1 MIEIR
6 MPRLSDTMEEGTI
19 TSWTTMIG
27 STVTAGDVLVDI
39 ETDKAV
45 MEQEAFESGT
55 LTHILVPAGGTA
67 RIGEV
72 IAVLDGPED
81 LDMTTEDMTATGRS
95 ASTDDAAGAH
105 EDAPHDEALSRISGE
120 TAAEHRTSG
129 SEAPRADA
137 YAARPEG
144 HPDDPGDR
152 GQDDDRRLTS
162 SPLVRRL
169 AREHRIDLSS
179 VRGSG
184 PGGRIVRRDLETAL
198 ADGTARGYSERG
210 AALSLAGATVGPAT
224 DGTSSA
230 QPSAPAT
237 GATGATAAISG
248 SAGPAVLLRGS
259 VEHPTTAAQRIS
271 AERLTQS
278 TSTVPQFSVTA
289 TADVTEVVAL
299 RSTLV
304 SELVAAGRPKVS
316 MNDLVV
322 RASALALRAH
332 PDVNSSYEV
341 GPAGPVLLR
350 HARVNVGVAVATEHG
365 LVVPVVRDADT
376 LPVSGVHE
384 AVAGLA
390 AAAHARR
397 LTVEQMQ
404 GGTFTVSNL
413 GMLGVE
419 HFRAIVNPPEAAILA
434 VGAVRH
440 EPAVAGGEVVVRA
453 RMSLTVS
460 VDHRAVDGAGAAA
473 FLQTLVGLLER
484 PWAIVG

>member
-19 TSWTTMIG
+19 TSWTTTIG
-27 STVTAGDVLVDI
+27 STVTAGDVLVEI

-72 IAVLDGPED
+72 IAVLDGPDD
-81 LDMTTEDMTATGRS
+81 LETPAPAPAPAPAGSS
-95 ASTDDAAGAH
+95 AAEGLRGDAPGDDAPDSRPDDAA
-105 EDAPHDEALSRISGE
+105 
-120 TAAEHRTSG
+120 
-129 SEAPRADA
+129 
-137 YAARPEG
+137 
-144 HPDDPGDR
+144 PDDVDGPPGRAPGD
-152 GQDDDRRLTS
+152 GPRLTS

-169 AREHRIDLSS
+169 AREHGVDLSG
-179 VRGSG
+179 VRGTG
-184 PGGRIVRRDLETAL
+184 PGGRIVRRDLEAAL
-198 ADGTARGYSERG
+198 DDGTARQLSDDTSPHPLADADQRRTAGGPSAQTTAPAEPTSRSAG
-210 AALSLAGATVGPAT
+210 AADLA
-224 DGTSSA
+224 
-230 QPSAPAT
+230 
-237 GATGATAAISG
+237 
-248 SAGPAVLLRGS
+248 RGS
-259 VEHPTTAAQRIS
+259 GEHPTTAAQRIS

-289 TADVTEVVAL
+289 TADVTDLVAL
-299 RSTLV
+299 RSRLV
-304 SELVAAGRPKVS
+304 AELVAAGRPKVS

-332 PDVNSSYEV
+332 PDVNSSYEM
-341 GPAGPVLLR
+341 GPSGPVLLR

-376 LPVSGVHE
+376 LPVSGVHKT
-384 AVAGLA
+384 VAGLA

>member
-19 TSWTTMIG
+19 TSWTTTIG
-27 STVTAGDVLVDI
+27 STVTAGDVLVEI

-72 IAVLDGPED
+72 IAVLDGPDD
-81 LDMTTEDMTATGRS
+81 LETPAPAPAPAPAGSS
-95 ASTDDAAGAH
+95 AAEGLRGDAPGDDAPDSRPDDAA
-105 EDAPHDEALSRISGE
+105 
-120 TAAEHRTSG
+120 
-129 SEAPRADA
+129 
-137 YAARPEG
+137 
-144 HPDDPGDR
+144 PDDVDGPPGRAPGD
-152 GQDDDRRLTS
+152 GPRLTS

-169 AREHRIDLSS
+169 AREHGVDLSS
-179 VRGSG
+179 VRGTG
-184 PGGRIVRRDLETAL
+184 PGGRIVRRDLEAAL
-198 ADGTARGYSERG
+198 DDGTARQLSDDTSPHPLTDADQRRTAGGPSAQTTAPAEPTSRSAG
-210 AALSLAGATVGPAT
+210 AADLA
-224 DGTSSA
+224 
-230 QPSAPAT
+230 
-237 GATGATAAISG
+237 
-248 SAGPAVLLRGS
+248 RGS
-259 VEHPTTAAQRIS
+259 VEHPITAAQRIS

-289 TADVTEVVAL
+289 TADVTDLVAL
-299 RSTLV
+299 RSRLV
-304 SELVAAGRPKVS
+304 AELVAAGRAKVS

-332 PDVNSSYEV
+332 PDVNSSYEM
-341 GPAGPVLLR
+341 GPSGPVLLR

-376 LPVSGVHE
+376 LPVSGVHD

-440 EPAVAGGEVVVRA
+440 EPAAVDGEVVVRA

>member
-19 TSWTTMIG
+19 TSWTTTIG
-27 STVTAGDVLVDI
+27 STVTAGDVLVEI

-81 LDMTTEDMTATGRS
+81 LETPAPKGSS
-95 ASTDDAAGAH
+95 AAEGLRGHAPGDDAA
-105 EDAPHDEALSRISGE
+105 
-120 TAAEHRTSG
+120 
-129 SEAPRADA
+129 
-137 YAARPEG
+137 
-144 HPDDPGDR
+144 PDDVDGRPGRAPGD
-152 GQDDDRRLTS
+152 GPRLTS

-169 AREHRIDLSS
+169 AREHGLDLSS
-179 VRGSG
+179 VRGTG
-184 PGGRIVRRDLETAL
+184 PGGRIVRRDLEAAL
-198 ADGTARGYSERG
+198 DDGTARQLSDDTSPHPLADADQRRTAGGPSAQTTAPAEPTSRSAG
-210 AALSLAGATVGPAT
+210 AADLA
-224 DGTSSA
+224 
-230 QPSAPAT
+230 
-237 GATGATAAISG
+237 
-248 SAGPAVLLRGS
+248 RGS

-289 TADVTEVVAL
+289 TADVTDLVAL

-304 SELVAAGRPKVS
+304 AELVAAGRAKVS

-332 PDVNSSYEV
+332 PDVNSSYEM

-376 LPVSGVHE
+376 LPVSGVHD

-440 EPAVAGGEVVVRA
+440 EPAAVDGEVVVRA

-460 VDHRAVDGAGAAA
+460 VDHRAVDGADAAA

>member
-19 TSWTTMIG
+19 TSWATTVG
-27 STVTAGDVLVDI
+27 STVTAGDTLLEI

-55 LTHILVPAGGTA
+55 LTHILVPAGETA

-72 IAVLDGPED
+72 IAVLDGPDD
-81 LDMTTEDMTATGRS
+81 LETLAPTGRS
-95 ASTDDAAGAH
+95 ATEGLRGDASGDDAPVGRPDDTPATPPAAGS
-105 EDAPHDEALSRISGE
+105 DAAQAD
-120 TAAEHRTSG
+120 TS
-129 SEAPRADA
+129 
-137 YAARPEG
+137 AARPGADLDGSAG
-144 HPDDPGDR
+144 HAPGD
-152 GQDDDRRLTS
+152 GPRLTS

-169 AREHRIDLSS
+169 AREHGIDLSS
-179 VRGSG
+179 VRGTG
-184 PGGRIVRRDLETAL
+184 PGGRIVRRDLEAAL
-198 ADGTARGYSERG
+198 DDGTARTLSDDT
-210 AALSLAGATVGPAT
+210 AAHPLADADQRRTAG
-224 DGTSSA
+224 DHSA
-230 QPSAPAT
+230 QTTAPADPT
-237 GATGATAAISG
+237 SRSAADL
-248 SAGPAVLLRGS
+248 ARGS

-289 TADVTEVVAL
+289 TADVTDLVAL
-299 RSTLV
+299 RATLV
-304 SELVAAGRPKVS
+304 TELVAAGRSKVS

-332 PDVNSSYEV
+332 PDVNASYEP
-341 GPAGPVLLR
+341 GPEGPVLLR

-365 LVVPVVRDADT
+365 LVVPVIRDTDT
-376 LPVSGVHE
+376 LPVSGVHD

-434 VGAVRH
+434 VGAVRQ
-440 EPAVAGGEVVVRA
+440 EPAVVDGAVVVRD
-453 RMSLTVS
+453 RMTLTVS

-473 FLQTLVGLLER
+473 FLQTLVGLLEH

>member
-19 TSWTTMIG
+19 TSWTTTIG
-27 STVTAGDVLVDI
+27 STVTAGDVLVEI

-72 IAVLDGPED
+72 IAVLDGPDD
-81 LDMTTEDMTATGRS
+81 LETLAPKGSSAAEGLRGHAPGDDAPDSCLDDTQAAPAAAGSDTTRADTS
-95 ASTDDAAGAH
+95 AAQPGDDAA
-105 EDAPHDEALSRISGE
+105 
-120 TAAEHRTSG
+120 
-129 SEAPRADA
+129 
-137 YAARPEG
+137 
-144 HPDDPGDR
+144 PDDVDGPPGRAPGD
-152 GQDDDRRLTS
+152 GPRLTS

-169 AREHRIDLSS
+169 AREHGVDLSS
-179 VRGSG
+179 VRGTG
-184 PGGRIVRRDLETAL
+184 PGGRIVRRDLEAAL
-198 ADGTARGYSERG
+198 DDGTARHLLDDTSPHPLTDADQRRAAGGPSAQTTAPAEPTSRSAG
-210 AALSLAGATVGPAT
+210 AADLA
-224 DGTSSA
+224 
-230 QPSAPAT
+230 
-237 GATGATAAISG
+237 
-248 SAGPAVLLRGS
+248 RGS

-289 TADVTEVVAL
+289 TADVTELVAL

-304 SELVAAGRPKVS
+304 AELVAAGRAKVS

-322 RASALALRAH
+322 RACALALRAH
-332 PDVNSSYEV
+332 PDVNSSYEM

-350 HARVNVGVAVATEHG
+350 HTRVNVGVAVATDHG

>member
-19 TSWTTMIG
+19 TSWTTTIG
-27 STVTAGDVLVDI
+27 STVTAGDVLVEI

-72 IAVLDGPED
+72 IAVLDGPDD
-81 LDMTTEDMTATGRS
+81 LETPAPAPAPAPAGSS
-95 ASTDDAAGAH
+95 AAEGLRGDAPGDDAPDSRPDDAA
-105 EDAPHDEALSRISGE
+105 
-120 TAAEHRTSG
+120 
-129 SEAPRADA
+129 
-137 YAARPEG
+137 
-144 HPDDPGDR
+144 PDDVDGPPGRAPGD
-152 GQDDDRRLTS
+152 GPRLTS

-169 AREHRIDLSS
+169 AREHGVDLSG
-179 VRGSG
+179 VRGTG
-184 PGGRIVRRDLETAL
+184 PGGRIVRRDLEAAL
-198 ADGTARGYSERG
+198 DDGTARQLSDDTSPHPLADADQRRTAGGPSAQTTAPAEPTSRSAG
-210 AALSLAGATVGPAT
+210 AADLA
-224 DGTSSA
+224 
-230 QPSAPAT
+230 
-237 GATGATAAISG
+237 
-248 SAGPAVLLRGS
+248 RGS
-259 VEHPTTAAQRIS
+259 GEHPTTAAQRIS

-289 TADVTEVVAL
+289 TADVTDLVAL
-299 RSTLV
+299 RSRLV
-304 SELVAAGRPKVS
+304 AELVAAGRPKVS

-332 PDVNSSYEV
+332 PDVNSSYEM
-341 GPAGPVLLR
+341 GPSGPVLLR

-365 LVVPVVRDADT
+365 LVVPVVRDADA
-376 LPVSGVHE
+376 LPVSGVHD

>member
-19 TSWTTMIG
+19 TSWTTTIG
-27 STVTAGDVLVDI
+27 SAVTAGDVLVEI

-55 LTHILVPAGGTA
+55 LTHVLVPAGGTA

-72 IAVLDGPED
+72 IAVLDGPDD
-81 LDMTTEDMTATGRS
+81 LETPAPAPAPAPAPSGSS
-95 ASTDDAAGAH
+95 AAEGLRGDAPGDDAPDSRPDDAA
-105 EDAPHDEALSRISGE
+105 
-120 TAAEHRTSG
+120 
-129 SEAPRADA
+129 
-137 YAARPEG
+137 
-144 HPDDPGDR
+144 PDDVDGPPGRAPGD
-152 GQDDDRRLTS
+152 GPRLTS

-169 AREHRIDLSS
+169 AREHGVDLSS
-179 VRGSG
+179 VRGTG
-184 PGGRIVRRDLETAL
+184 PGGRIVRRDLEAAL
-198 ADGTARGYSERG
+198 DDGTARQ
-210 AALSLAGATVGPAT
+210 LSDDTSPHPLADADQRRTAGG
-224 DGTSSA
+224 SSA
-230 QPSAPAT
+230 QTTAPAEPT
-237 GATGATAAISG
+237 SR
-248 SAGPAVLLRGS
+248 SAGAADLARGS

-289 TADVTEVVAL
+289 TADVTDLVAL
-299 RSTLV
+299 RSTMV
-304 SELVAAGRPKVS
+304 AELVAAGRAKVS

-376 LPVSGVHE
+376 LPVSGVHD

>member
-19 TSWTTMIG
+19 TSWTTTIG
-27 STVTAGDVLVDI
+27 STVTAGDVLVEI

-72 IAVLDGPED
+72 IAVLDGPDD
-81 LDMTTEDMTATGRS
+81 LETPAPAPAPAPAGSS
-95 ASTDDAAGAH
+95 AAEGLRGDAPGDDAPDSRPDDAA
-105 EDAPHDEALSRISGE
+105 
-120 TAAEHRTSG
+120 
-129 SEAPRADA
+129 
-137 YAARPEG
+137 
-144 HPDDPGDR
+144 PDDVDGPPGRAPGD
-152 GQDDDRRLTS
+152 GPRLTS

-169 AREHRIDLSS
+169 AREHGVDLSS
-179 VRGSG
+179 VRGTG
-184 PGGRIVRRDLETAL
+184 PGGRIVRRDLEAAL
-198 ADGTARGYSERG
+198 DDGTARQLSDDTSPHPLADADQRRTAGGPSAQTTAPADPTSRSAG
-210 AALSLAGATVGPAT
+210 AADLA
-224 DGTSSA
+224 
-230 QPSAPAT
+230 
-237 GATGATAAISG
+237 
-248 SAGPAVLLRGS
+248 RGS

-289 TADVTEVVAL
+289 TADVTDLVAL

-304 SELVAAGRPKVS
+304 AELVAAGRPKVS

-376 LPVSGVHE
+376 LPVSGVHD